1 MKFLLNVMLVLAPL
15 AISAQNLI
23 QGLVT
28 DLRTNEPLIGAIV
41 ACKDLRTTVSTNADG
56 AYTMLSPEA
65 PKKKYHIITANYIG
79 YKQQSKA
86 IEIPTSAKGKPV
98 QVHFQLEPDPLTIP
112 DVTVS
117 ANKVEESLQEVPIAA
132 TVIDRVNLK
141 RRTVAD
147 TEEAFAMVPNLL
159 TDAYLPS
166 RSTFS
171 IRGLSSDFENLGLE
185 NAVGL
190 YIDDVFYS
198 RSYNFNQSLMD
209 IERVEVLRGPQGT
222 LFGKNTIGGVLHLIS
237 EKPKMANFTSMELNV
252 GNYNYIQARIKG
264 NLQLI
269 KDKMAVRITGA
280 YRKRDGW
287 LIEQNPDVADQN
299 GILFA
304 GGRVSFLYKPN
315 RKLEINVKGSYSR
328 DEKADFTVDY
338 KTPDD
343 GRDLLPI
350 DSIVA
355 NSVDR
360 RSHQDE
366 PDVFFNRENRS
377 LVGRIDYKIS
387 NALTFTS
394 ISSFASSDG
403 ASLRDFDAT
412 PIRAAVFGKSTNIT
426 SYGQEI
432 RLATPRE
439 GRKWFLITGLFYQQ
453 EVIEASD
460 SLRTFEGMVPVYGN
474 LAGIPDLLI
483 PNYEEYSTNNTLLT
497 SSSLAIFGS
506 TSYEFTENVRMN
518 LGLRYTVESKNI
530 EYYQTCNCPFSIL
543 EGLLSPTIGSAFEPI
558 IRDANDGVLSGN
570 LGLDFRT
577 TDNMLIY
584 FNLSRGFKGSGFNA
598 GLSPDADPDNA
609 AIIFDPEFVNSYEFG
624 FKVKAGNRYTLNTA
638 IFITDFRNKQEVVT
652 AGNSLLVRN
661 ARSVQGQGIEIEFL
675 GVVNKFFK
683 TEIALGALNLKYTDF
698 PFVDPF
704 TYDEINLS
712 GNRALKAPDYTFKF
726 SPELHTPMGR
736 ELKFLMRMDFNLI
749 GKSFNDIYNT
759 ESLARRPSALVN
771 GRMSIASKNERF
783 GIAVWIKNILNESYI
798 QHGWTY
804 IFGDQIA
811 LNPPRMM
818 GVEFRANIY

>member
-1 MKFLLNVMLVLAPL
+1 MRLLLHVLFVMVSLTGT
-15 AISAQNLI
+15 AQNLI
-23 QGLVT
+23 QGIVS
-28 DLRTNEPLIGAIV
+28 DARDNEPLIGAV
-41 ACKDLRTTVSTNADG
+41 VVCKDLKTAVSTNVDG
-56 AYTMLSPEA
+56 AFTILSPPA
-65 PKKKYHIITANYIG
+65 PKKKYHIITAKYIG
-79 YKQQSKA
+79 YKTKSKA
-86 IEIPTSAKGKPV
+86 IEIPTTSKGKSIIV
-98 QVHFQLEPDPLTIP
+98 NFKLEPDPLSIP

-117 ANKVEESLQEVPIAA
+117 ANKVEEELQEVPIAA
-132 TVIDRVNLK
+132 TVIDRINLK

-237 EKPKMANFTSMELNV
+237 EKPKMANFTSLELNV
-252 GNYNYIQARIKG
+252 GNFNYIQGRVKG

-269 KDKMAVRITGA
+269 EDKMAIRVTGA

-299 GILFA
+299 GTLFA
-304 GGRVSFLYKPN
+304 GGRVSFLYKPTKN
-315 RKLEINVKGSYSR
+315 LEINIKTMYSR

-343 GRDLLPI
+343 GIDLLPL
-350 DSIVA
+350 DSA
-355 NSVDR
+355 YTNSEDR
-360 RSHQDE
+360 TVRQNE
-366 PDVFFNRENRS
+366 EDVFFQRENLS
-377 LVGRIDYKIS
+377 VVGRLDLKINKS
-387 NALTFTS
+387 LTFTS
-394 ISSFASSDG
+394 ISSFADSDG

-412 PIRAAVFGKSTNIT
+412 PVPAALFAKETNI
-426 SYGQEI
+426 SSFGQEI
-432 RLATPRE
+432 RIATPRKD
-439 GRKWFLITGLFYQQ
+439 RKWFLITGLFFQQ
-453 EVIEASD
+453 EVIDASD
-460 SLRTFEGMVPVYGN
+460 SLATGEGLVPVFGRI
-474 LAGIPDLLI
+474 AGMPDLIIPD
-483 PNYEEYSTNNTLLT
+483 YEEYSTNNTLLT
-497 SSSLAIFGS
+497 SSSLALFGS
-506 TSYEFTENVRMN
+506 TSYEFSDNIRLN
-518 LGLRYTVESKNI
+518 FGSRYTIETKNI

-543 EGLLSPTIGSAFEPI
+543 EGLLSPTIGSAAEPI
-558 IRDANDGVLSGN
+558 VRDANDGVLSGN
-570 LGLDFRT
+570 IGLDFRT

-598 GLSPDADPDNA
+598 GLSPDADPDKA

-624 FKVKAGNRYTLNTA
+624 FKVKSGNRYTFNTA
-638 IFITDFRNKQEVVT
+638 LFITDFRNKQEVVT

-661 ARSVQGQGIEIEFL
+661 ARSVQGQGVEAEFV
-675 GVVNKFFK
+675 GVWTKFLK
-683 TEIALGALNLKYTDF
+683 TEIALGALNLKYTNF

-704 TYDEINLS
+704 TFDEINLS
-712 GNRALKAPDYTFKF
+712 GNRALKAPDFNFKF
-726 SPELHTPMGR
+726 SPEFHTSMGK
-736 ELKFLMRMDFNLI
+736 ELKLLARLDYNFV
-749 GKSFNDIYNT
+749 GKSYNDIYNT
-759 ESLARRPSALVN
+759 ESLARQPSHLLNA
-771 GRMSIASKNERF
+771 RISIASRNERF
-783 GIAVWIKNILNESYI
+783 GIAVWGKNLLNISYI

-804 IFGDQIA
+804 IFGDQVA
-811 LNPPRMM
+811 LNPPRLV